1 MGRRMQPIRNL
12 DIIEEFKELLKQ
24 WELRNWLLFCVGI
37 STGLRISDIL
47 PLRLK
52 DVSGTYIELTEK
64 KTKKY
69 RKIIINKR
77 LRSYFDHYLSEYDWL
92 GPDDFLFKSQMGNF
106 PISEV
111 QAWRIM
117 KKIAKQMGLDSIGT
131 HTMRKSF
138 GYHLYQRTKDI
149 ALVQEILNH
158 SSSRITMIYIGLV
171 QENID
176 RAIMDFEI

>member
-12 DIIEEFKELLKQ
+12 DTLEDFKELLKQ

-47 PLRLK
+47 PLRVK
-52 DVSGTYIELTEK
+52 DVTGTYIELTEQ

-69 RKIIINKR
+69 RKIIVNKR

-92 GPDDFLFKSQMGNF
+92 GPNDLLFKSQKGNF

-111 QAWRIM
+111 QAWRIL
-117 KKIAKQMGLDSIGT
+117 KKIADELGLDDIGT

-138 GYHLYQRTKDI
+138 AYHFYQRTKDI
-149 ALVQEILNH
+149 GTLQEILNH
-158 SSSRITMIYIGLV
+158 STPRMTMIYIGLI